1 MKNLDT
7 IAQLQLDDNT
17 ATLRRHVAGRSLIR
31 SIQRA
36 ASSAPAAIGAQPDG
50 CESSAARRTAAQ
62 RPAV

>member
-1 MKNLDT
+1 MRNLDT
-7 IAQLQLDDNT
+7 IAQLQLGDHT
-17 ATLRRHVAGRSLIR
+17 ATLRRHMAGRSLIR
-31 SIQRA
+31 SIERA